1 MVSSRVRFP
10 LQNSLTIIWISLL
23 MVSTKV
29 YPTFSQ
35 NYLPHICHMLYISYM
50 PYAPK
55 EPWNIPCINYIS
67 FQFKHISICLN
78 LELSSQWNTYSENLL
93 FNSFGVKVSQFNQH
107 IKILELHI
115 THIGIILNFYAKTG
129 ISFFLEGR
137 MMLTIINLMKI
148 FTEVGNVEVVYFL
161 HL

>member
-1 MVSSRVRFP
+1 MNFSPHGVIQSVSHFLPKLSSTYMSYAIYTIYAICSQRTMKYPLHQLYKFP
-10 LQNSLTIIWISLL
+10 VQA
-23 MVSTKV
+23 
-29 YPTFSQ
+29 Y
-35 NYLPHICHMLYISYM
+35 
-50 PYAPK
+50 
-55 EPWNIPCINYIS
+55 
-67 FQFKHISICLN
+67 KHISICLN
-78 LELSSQWNTYSENLL
+78 LELSSQSNTYSENLL

-115 THIGIILNFYAKTG
+115 THIGIILNFYVKTE

-137 MMLTIINLMKI
+137 MMLTIINLTKI

>member
-1 MVSSRVRFP
+1 MNFSPHGVNQSVSHFLPELSSTYMSYVIY
-10 LQNSLTIIWISLL
+10 IIYAIC
-23 MVSTKV
+23 
-29 YPTFSQ
+29 SQ
-35 NYLPHICHMLYISYM
+35 RTMKY
-50 PYAPK
+50 
-55 EPWNIPCINYIS
+55 PCINYIS